1 MSLFQALIYF
11 FREAAVNLVRG
22 WKVSLLAILTITV
35 SLFLGGVFLLAS
47 ENLRSRLDQWR
58 DESRLVVYLDTGVEA
73 AARQRVRAL
82 IETAP
87 ALVEVQI
94 IEPDEAS
101 ERFLRAFPSLA
112 DLLEGWGEE
121 PLPASFE
128 VRLDWSQVE
137 KERFDPW
144 LQGLSADVAV
154 TMVDDDRDWLEQLE
168 AAVIVLEGLAFVLGL
183 VLLATAVFTISS
195 VIRLTAYL
203 YHDEIAVMRLVGAT
217 EFFIRGPFYIEGF
230 LQGLGGGLLATGLLA
245 GGHRLL
251 THEAGDVLVASMLI
265 DRFLS
270 PGQLVALVALGAG
283 AGLLGAIVSLRREN
297 LGATAENPEEWAEQE

>member
-1 MSLFQALIYF
+1 RF
-11 FREAAVNLVRG
+11 
-22 WKVSLLAILTITV
+22 
-35 SLFLGGVFLLAS
+35 
-47 ENLRSRLDQWR
+47 RLDEWR
-58 DESRLVVYLDTGVEA
+58 DESRLVVYLDTGVDA
-73 AARQRVRAL
+73 AGQQRVRQH
-82 IETAP
+82 IDRAP
-87 ALVEVQI
+87 GFVEAQLVG
-94 IEPDEAS
+94 PGEAS

-128 VRLDWSQVE
+128 VRIDWPRVE
-137 KERFDPW
+137 PESYDPW
-144 LQGLSADVAV
+144 VRQLTADAAV

-168 AAVIVLEGLAFVLGL
+168 AAVIVLESLAFVLGL

-203 YHDEIAVMRLVGAT
+203 YHDEIAVMRMVGAT

-245 GGHRLL
+245 GGHRLMS
-251 THEAGDVLVASMLI
+251 HEASEVLVASMLTE
-265 DRFLS
+265 RFLS
-270 PGQLVALVALGAG
+270 PAQLLALVAIGSG
-283 AGLLGAIVSLRREN
+283 AGLIGAIVSLRREN